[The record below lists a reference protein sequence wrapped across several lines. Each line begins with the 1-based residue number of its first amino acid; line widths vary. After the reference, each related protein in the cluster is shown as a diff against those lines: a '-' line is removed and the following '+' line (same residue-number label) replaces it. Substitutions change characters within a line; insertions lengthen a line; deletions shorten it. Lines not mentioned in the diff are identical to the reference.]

1 MPSRKSRGLEPAH
14 DRVTGD
20 APDDDRPY
28 DREATERAS
37 LLPQSDG
44 CQSGQDRS
52 DGEDQ
57 SSTRKAFTITIAI
70 SVLLMMAEFTN
81 LIAMAPRM
89 AIFED
94 IICRQYYAD
103 WQEVTSVADC
113 KIEPV
118 QSELAR
124 INGWKRTSTMVPGL
138 ALSIPYGFLADRIG
152 RSKVLSLALFGVL
165 LNETWTAIV
174 CALPHI
180 FPLRAVWLSG
190 AFTIVGGGPATVVS
204 MCYAIISDVCRPH
217 QRTTAFSLIFAGFLV
232 SDMISTPLG
241 AAFIAVNPWIPVL
254 SAIGIR
260 LGFTLV
266 TIGTTIKYGNKERLK
281 NLPKSDQSSPTWSPS
296 RQTNVRDRVSQVL
309 ADLGGATVWITKDI
323 VLLLIAFFLSQI
335 NRESSDILLQYSSIK
350 FHWDFAKAS
359 YLIAL
364 RAGINILVLFAL
376 IPGISSYFRRKGMP
390 SSQVDKYITIAS
402 GTLLVFGSVLIF
414 SSSTPTSLVFG
425 QTVTALGF
433 AFTVT
438 ARSFMTTLASTQ
450 YMGLLSIS
458 ITIASHGAIAVG
470 GPFLAWTFHA
480 GLNLGNIWIGMP
492 FLVEAI
498 LFALGT
504 IAVVC
509 ASTGNE

>member
-1 MPSRKSRGLEPAH
+1 MPSRKPSNLEPAG
-14 DRVTGD
+14 DRMVID

-28 DREATERAS
+28 DREVTERAS
-37 LLPQSDG
+37 LLPQSDSR
-44 CQSGQDRS
+44 QSGQDRPDS
-52 DGEDQ
+52 SDQ

-103 WQEVTSVADC
+103 WQDMTSVADC

-124 INGWKRTSTMVPGL
+124 INGWKRTSTMLPGL

-190 AFTIVGGGPATVVS
+190 AFTIFGGGPATVVS

-281 NLPKSDQSSPTWSPS
+281 NLPKNDQSSPNRSPS
-296 RQTNVRDRVSQVL
+296 LQRNVRDRVSQVL
-309 ADLGGATVWITKDI
+309 ANLGGAT
-323 VLLLIAFFLSQI
+323 
-335 NRESSDILLQYSSIK
+335 
-350 FHWDFAKAS
+350 AS

-376 IPGISSYFRRKGMP
+376 IPSISSYFRRKGMP

-402 GTLLVFGSVLIF
+402 GALLVFGSILIF
-414 SSSTPTSLVFG
+414 FSSTPTSLIFG

-480 GLNLGNIWIGMP
+480 GLDLGNIWIGMP

-509 ASTGNE
+509 ASIGNE